1 MELLNFDRNFIM
13 EIPVE
18 LTECLA
24 MIQMSFEECSRLFTV
39 PKNLLMMPNLV
50 NVSFK
55 KCNLLTVPSMVSP
68 KIGNLLFAG
77 NQLLNC
83 VSYDLAKFIEPDTK
97 TSEFY
102 TVSEEELGIMLEAQ

>member
-1 MELLNFDRNFIM
+1 
-13 EIPVE
+13 
-18 LTECLA
+18 
-24 MIQMSFEECSRLFTV
+24 MIQMSFEECSRLFAI

-55 KCNLLTVPSMVSP
+55 KCNLLSLPSMVSP
-68 KIGNLLFAG
+68 RVENLLFTG

-83 VSYDLAKFIEPDTK
+83 VSYNLAKFIELELR

-102 TVSEEELGIMLEAQ
+102 MVNEDELSIMVEAQ